1 MGLVLVHVLPLV
13 VVGVDLV
20 VAMVVLVAVV
30 TYVMV
35 DARIHVLIH
44 LQDFSQL
51 QLQQIVTKL
60 VAVIALGGVRMV
72 VVQVVEKPAWTTVRH
87 LVKMLVGAIVVDNVT
102 QRAKVLAKQ
111 RVLPIVEVIVV
122 ANALQRVLE
131 LAIRLV

>member
-1 MGLVLVHVLPLV
+1 MVHVLPLV